1 MPTKK
6 SEKLSGIQRA
16 VKLAGGQVEL
26 GQMIDVT
33 QQNISK
39 WCISGYAPID
49 RAIQISQLFDI
60 PARQLV
66 SPKIQSIFAPKKRA

>member
-6 SEKLSGIQRA
+6 TEKLSGIQRA
-16 VKLAGGQVEL
+16 VQLAGGQDEL

-39 WCISGYAPID
+39 WVISGYAPLN
-49 RAIQISQLFDI
+49 RAIQIGELFDI

-66 SPKIQSIFAPKKRA
+66 SPKIQAVFMPRKRA